1 MFKRNVQL
9 DLQSM
14 LVEFQEAYTRLA
26 LKLPTSTRGLD
37 HQMSAIL
44 TARQRL
50 VKLHRQVQHYLRK
63 DIPPQMRQ
71 QLHTLLHGTGDL
83 LHIAENLTMLA
94 EEYPIDPDG
103 SIACLQG
110 VNSRKATLLQQMQ
123 RSLAT
128 LPTGSLSSLNADV
141 IASHS

>member
-1 MFKRNVQL
+1 MFRRNVQL
-9 DLQSM
+9 DLQPM
-14 LVEFQEAYTRLA
+14 LVEFQEAYTRVA
-26 LKLPTSTRGLD
+26 LKLPTSTTGLD
-37 HQMSAIL
+37 HQMTEIL
-44 TARQRL
+44 TARRCL
-50 VKLHRQVQHYLRK
+50 LKLHKQVQHRLMK

-123 RSLAT
+123 RSLVT
-128 LPTGSLSSLNADV
+128 LPAGCLSSLNADV
-141 IASHS
+141 MA